1 MSFKRNL
8 VTLAVPVALAVA
20 AVGLIAAKAATPPA
34 QAPAANAEAND
45 ANDANDQQPSYKSS
59 ITVAENTDDS
69 ALAGKAKITAKQAE
83 DAALKKY
90 PRGTVAGKAELENEN
105 GNVVFGVGI
114 KASDGKIY
122 DVKIDAGN
130 GAVLST
136 EAGADEAGESKETA
150 EK

>member
-8 VTLAVPVALAVA
+8 VILAVPAALAVA
-20 AVGLIAAKAATPPA
+20 AVGLIAAKAATPPPP
-34 QAPAANAEAND
+34 APAANAET
-45 ANDANDQQPSYKSS
+45 NDANDQQPSYKSS
-59 ITVAENTDDS
+59 ITVAENSDDA

-90 PRGTVAGKAELENEN
+90 PGGTVVGKAELENEN

-136 EAGADEAGESKETA
+136 EAGGDEAGESKETA